1 VGSKRGPPF
10 LLPESKMSTIQEKK
24 ISKFLEP
31 VLGELGYELV
41 ALRILGSQ
49 KLQTLQILAED
60 PQTQTLD
67 LEGCTKISRAV
78 SAILD
83 VEDPFPGAYQLE
95 VSSPGIDRP
104 LVRERDF
111 LANIGFE
118 ATVEKLTPAES
129 GQKKFR
135 GRIAAVENELI
146 TLNTEDQGD
155 VQIEL
160 GDINKAKLVLTDEL
174 IKATAKKRKEQQ
186 TESETESE

>member
-1 VGSKRGPPF
+1 